1 MLNRVFLI
9 GNLTRDPEVRYL
21 PSGVAVT
28 SFDIAVNERYRD
40 RNQEL
45 REETLFIRIDTFQ
58 KLAETCA
65 QYLKKG
71 KRVFV
76 EGKLRIDSWEG
87 KDGVKRSRPL
97 IRASAVRFIDT
108 RAAEEAAAAP
118 AGQPARPAEKPKVA
132 EPVEVDQP
140 LEEGI
145 PEYDINAGRSE
156 AGPEEPAPNDDLPF

>member
-28 SFDIAVNERYRD
+28 TFDIAVSERFRD

-45 REETLFIRIDTFQ
+45 REQTLFIRIDTFQ

-71 KRVFV
+71 RRVFV
-76 EGKLRIDSWEG
+76 EGQLRVDAWEG
-87 KDGVKRSRPL
+87 KDGVKRSRPVV
-97 IRASAVRFIDT
+97 RAVTVRFLDAK
-108 RAAEEAAAAP
+108 AAEGAAAAAAP
-118 AGQPARPAEKPKVA
+118 AGRPAEKARAP
-132 EPVEVDQP
+132 EPVSDADQP
-140 LEEGI
+140 FDEGV
-145 PEYDINAGRSE
+145 PEYDVGGE
-156 AGPEEPAPNDDLPF
+156 AVEPGPEKPSTEEDLPF